1 MKATAIALVL
11 SAGMLAQ
18 GLAIGSQVKQQV
30 QDIQSGRTL
39 AYCQAGLQ
47 SACNDLTAARH

>member
-1 MKATAIALVL
+1 MKATAIALLL

-18 GLAIGSQVKQQV
+18 GLAMGSQVKQQV
-30 QDIQSGRTL
+30 QDIQSGRML

-47 SACNDLTAARH
+47 SACDDLAEAQR